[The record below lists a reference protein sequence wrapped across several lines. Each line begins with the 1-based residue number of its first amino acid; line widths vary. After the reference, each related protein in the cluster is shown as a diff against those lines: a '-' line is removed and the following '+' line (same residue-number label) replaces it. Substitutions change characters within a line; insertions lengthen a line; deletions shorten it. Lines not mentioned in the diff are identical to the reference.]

1 MRKQAVTH
9 YVRLHLQSP
18 PVPGSQPGQVEQLYM
33 LVLPSVSLRLPT
45 TPNSFAIDNTFSDPR
60 SKRSAYP
67 NTYRDPA
74 SLSKTLYPHKL
85 CDTIE
90 EHFDLPLI
98 ISHDFTYLLVG
109 Y

>member
-74 SLSKTLYPHKL
+74 SLQYPL
-85 CDTIE
+85 PTQIVCDTIE
-90 EHFDLPLI
+90 EHFVLPLI